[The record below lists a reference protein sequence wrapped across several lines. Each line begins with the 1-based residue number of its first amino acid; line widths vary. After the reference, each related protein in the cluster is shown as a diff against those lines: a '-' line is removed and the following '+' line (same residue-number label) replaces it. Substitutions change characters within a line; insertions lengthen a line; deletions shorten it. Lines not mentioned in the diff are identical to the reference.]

1 MLALKETTETYTF
14 WSAKFA
20 VTQDVEELKD
30 CRVYTPEPADPDGAR
45 YATRSLPAHSDYVFE
60 RIGLTCFATRKEA
73 LYDAMGQVKR
83 RLSRANFEDAEKLN
97 LRLRYL
103 EDEYDPAAA
112 AARKKKEKLAKQGK
126 EKATRTIKDAASAA
140 RKSSVPTDLENA

>member
-1 MLALKETTETYTF
+1 MLVSKEVYTF
-14 WSAKFA
+14 WSSKYAH
-20 VTQDVEELKD
+20 TQDVKELKD
-30 CRVYTPEPADPDGAR
+30 CYIYTPEPADPDGAR
-45 YATRSLPAHSDYVFE
+45 YATRGQPGHTVYIFE

-73 LYDAMGQVKR
+73 LYDAMSQVKS

-103 EDEYDPAAA
+103 EDEYDPVTA
-112 AARKKKEKLAKQGK
+112 AARKKKKEKLAKQGK

>member
-1 MLALKETTETYTF
+1 MRASKETTETYTF
-14 WSAKFA
+14 WSAKLA
-20 VTQDVEELKD
+20 VTQDVKELKN
-30 CRVYTPEPADPDGAR
+30 CRIYTPEPADPDGAR
-45 YATRSLPAHSDYVFE
+45 YATRGQPGHTVYIFE

-73 LYDAMGQVKR
+73 LYDAMGQVKV

-103 EDEYDPAAA
+103 EDEYDPVAA

-126 EKATRTIKDAASAA
+126 EKTPKSVKAAERAA
-140 RKSSVPTDLENA
+140 RKSSVPFVLEDA